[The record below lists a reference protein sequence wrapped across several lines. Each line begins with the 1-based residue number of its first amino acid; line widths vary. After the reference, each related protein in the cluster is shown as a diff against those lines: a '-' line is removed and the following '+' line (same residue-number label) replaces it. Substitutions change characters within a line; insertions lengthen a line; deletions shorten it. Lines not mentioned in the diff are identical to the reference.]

1 MNLIAG
7 IYRRTSGEILVDGID
22 MREIDEAQWRSIIS
36 LMFQGAYP

>member
-22 MREIDEAQWRSIIS
+22 MREIDVAQWRSIIS